1 MPSELD
7 KYRNPIYHFRGASSF
22 PGPYRMREEAL
33 KQYNVSAALF
43 GSTTIVVSASIQF
56 NVKDYQY
63 ALSRDENGNITE
75 VGMYLIPVSDDSSVP
90 DSDGKM
96 VPAGQVIDNFIRN
109 KCKLKDTDP
118 IYALI
123 SYMHPEENSGT
134 LEQLCGTGMVKTQL
148 GFTHM
153 GAYLGNAITS
163 NSPAAYHN
171 HRFGCAWG
179 GVLNTQYGYPC
190 NVHTVSIKGIDQ
202 AIFNQN
208 CQLVDL
214 LLGNG
219 IQFPGNYESSLFR
232 PVFINAALMFYR
244 DWLYQETYLLQDTSW
259 YFYCAANKLTVLNIA
274 CNLPH
279 NPTSFKEIYG
289 EKEGGALWNQFL
301 LRYTN
306 ATGFPF
312 DYYPNQQTDFTPL
325 WKLQGLTPQQITPFT
340 KDQYDAYDACRR
352 TGSTYTG
359 PMPVLPPTA
368 VICSPQQ
375 TADVINEF
383 IQIYADPYDAG
394 SLTAIGVLAAFMKP
408 ITQRL
413 GITPLAYLS
422 YTVGLLQKL
431 VYADARQ
438 NAVDPA
444 KPSWDK
450 SPWFQLTYAELVKLF
465 SAGESNPPNP
475 NVVSSLD
482 ISLMQELAKDQLSVE
497 AFVSKNIDI
506 FPSKPALLAS
516 FCMLT
521 VVMNWNQIQE
531 SPKLTKEEAYISFMQ
546 SSEGDFLKA
555 EHLVVTSASG
565 IQDNILPAA
574 FNLISNGLYQAN
586 EWVSIETIC
595 TAVDSKEL
603 ELKEPS

>member
-7 KYRNPIYHFRGASSF
+7 KYRNPIYHFRGSSSF
-22 PGPYRMREEAL
+22 PGPYTMKAEAL
-33 KQYNVSAALF
+33 KQYNVTAELF
-43 GSTTIVVSASIQF
+43 GSTTIYVSKDLQF

-63 ALSRDENGNITE
+63 ALNRDENGNITE
-75 VGMYLIPVSDDSSVP
+75 VGMYLLPVSDDASVP
-90 DSDGKM
+90 DSSGKL
-96 VPAGQVIDNFIRN
+96 VPAGQVVDDFIRN
-109 KCKLKDTDP
+109 KSGLKPSDP

-134 LEQLCGTGMVKTQL
+134 LEQLCGDGMVKTQL

-179 GVLNTQYGYPC
+179 GVLNTNYGYPC
-190 NVHTVSIKGIDQ
+190 NIHIVSVQGIDQ
-202 AIFNQN
+202 AVFNQN

-219 IQFPGNYESSLFR
+219 IQFPGNYESSMFR

-244 DWLYQETYLLQDTSW
+244 DWLYQETYLLQDASW
-259 YFYCAANKLTVLNIA
+259 FFYCAANKLTVLNIA

-279 NPTSFKEIYG
+279 NPGAFKEVYG
-289 EKEGGALWNQFL
+289 EKEGEALWNQFL

-325 WKLQGLTPQQITPFT
+325 WKLQGLTPQQIVPFT
-340 KDQYDAYDACRR
+340 KEQYDAYDEYKR
-352 TGSTYTG
+352 TGSVYTG
-359 PMPVLPPTA
+359 PMPVQAPTA

-408 ITQRL
+408 ISQRL
-413 GITPLAYLS
+413 GITPLDYLS
-422 YTVGLLQKL
+422 YTVGLFQKL

-438 NAVDPA
+438 FAAEPT
-444 KPSWDK
+444 KPGWEK
-450 SPWFQLTYAELVKLF
+450 SQWFQSTYATLVNLF
-465 SAGESNPPNP
+465 NAGSPEKPAPAVVTTVDSN
-475 NVVSSLD
+475 L
-482 ISLMQELAKDQLSVE
+482 IQELLKAQMSVE
-497 AFVSKNIDI
+497 SFVAKNMDS
-506 FPSKPALLAS
+506 FSSKPALLAC

-521 VVMNWNQIQE
+521 VVLNWNEIQD
-531 SPKLTKEEAYISFMQ
+531 SPKLSREDAYIQFMQ
-546 SSEGDFLKA
+546 ASEEDFLKA
-555 EHLVVTSASG
+555 EHLIVTSATG

-574 FNLISNGLYQAN
+574 FNLISNGLYKAN
-586 EWVSIETIC
+586 EMVTIETIC
-595 TAVDSKEL
+595 TAVDVKEL
-603 ELKEPS
+603 QLKEPS

>member
-7 KYRNPIYHFRGASSF
+7 KYRNPIYHFRGPSSF
-22 PGPYRMREEAL
+22 PGPYAMKEESL
-33 KQYNVSAALF
+33 QQYNVTAELF
-43 GSTTIVVSASIQF
+43 GSTTIIVTDNIQF

-63 ALSRDENGNITE
+63 AISRDENDNVTE
-75 VGMYLIPVSDDSSVP
+75 VGMYLIPVSDDTSVP
-90 DSDGKM
+90 DSTGKM
-96 VPAGQVIDNFIRN
+96 VPAGQVIDDFIRN
-109 KCKLKDTDP
+109 KAKLKPTDP

-134 LEQLCGTGMVKTQL
+134 LEQLCGDGMVKTQL

-171 HRFGCAWG
+171 HRFGCSWG
-179 GVLNTQYGYPC
+179 GVLHTNYGYPC
-190 NVHTVSIKGIDQ
+190 NIHTVSIKGIDQ

-219 IQFPGNYESSLFR
+219 IEFPGNYQSSMFR
-232 PVFINAALMFYR
+232 PVFINAALMFYK
-244 DWLYQETYLLQDTSW
+244 DWLYQETYLLQDSSW

-279 NPTSFKEIYG
+279 NPASFKEVYG
-289 EKEGGALWNQFL
+289 EKEGEALWNQFL

-312 DYYPNQQTDFTPL
+312 DYYPNQQTNFTPL
-325 WKLQGLTPQQITPFT
+325 WKQQGLTPQQILPFT
-340 KDQYDAYDACRR
+340 KDQYDAYDDYCK
-352 TGSTYTG
+352 TGAPYSG
-359 PMPVLPPTA
+359 PIPVLPPTA

-394 SLTAIGVLAAFMKP
+394 SLTTIGVLAAFMNP

-413 GITPLAYLS
+413 GITPMSYLS
-422 YTVGLLQKL
+422 YTVGLFQKL
-431 VYADARQ
+431 VYSDAMQFAAD
-438 NAVDPA
+438 PT
-444 KPSWDK
+444 KLGWDK
-450 SPWFQLTYAELVKLF
+450 SPWFQATYATLVKMF
-465 SAGESNPPNP
+465 SAGQSKQPSPN
-475 NVVSSLD
+475 NVATID
-482 ISLMQELAKDQLSVE
+482 IALIQDIVKEQMSVD
-497 AFVSKNIDI
+497 AFVAKNIDS
-506 FPSKPALLAS
+506 FPSQPALLAS

-521 VVMNWNQIQE
+521 VVINWNEIQQ
-531 SPKLTKEEAYISFMQ
+531 SPMLSKEEAYIQFMQ
-546 SSEGDFLKA
+546 ASEADFLKA
-555 EHLVVTSASG
+555 EHLVVTSKTG

-574 FNLISNGLYQAN
+574 FNLISNGLYKSN
-586 EWVSIETIC
+586 ELVKIETIC
-595 TAVDSKEL
+595 TAVDVKEL
-603 ELKEPS
+603 QLKEPS

>member
-7 KYRNPIYHFRGASSF
+7 KFRNPIYHFRGASSF
-22 PGPYRMREEAL
+22 PGPYAMKAEAL
-33 KQYNVSAALF
+33 QQYNVTAELF
-43 GSTTIVVSASIQF
+43 GSTTIIVSDTIQF

-63 ALSRDENGNITE
+63 ALSRDEHGIITE
-75 VGMYLIPVSDDSSVP
+75 VGMYFIPVSDDASVP
-90 DSDGKM
+90 DSSGKW

-109 KCKLKDTDP
+109 KTQLKETDP

-123 SYMHPEENSGT
+123 SYMHPEENRGT
-134 LEQLCGTGMVKTQL
+134 LEQLCGDGMVKTQL

-179 GVLNTQYGYPC
+179 GVLNTHYGYPC
-190 NVHTVSIKGIDQ
+190 NIHTVSIKGIDQ
-202 AIFNQN
+202 AVFNQN

-214 LLGNG
+214 ILGNG
-219 IQFPGNYESSLFR
+219 IQFPGNYESSMFR

-244 DWLYQETYLLQDTSW
+244 DWLYQETYLFQDTTW

-279 NPTSFKEIYG
+279 NPTAFKEIYG
-289 EKEGGALWNQFL
+289 EKEGEALWNQFL

-325 WKLQGLTPQQITPFT
+325 WKLQGLTPQQIIPFT
-340 KDQYDAYDACRR
+340 KEQYDAYDAYRR
-352 TGSTYTG
+352 KGAPYTG

-394 SLTAIGVLAAFMKP
+394 ALTTIGVLAAFVKP

-422 YTVGLLQKL
+422 YTVGLFQKL
-431 VYADARQ
+431 VYSDARQ
-438 NAVDPA
+438 FAVDPN

-450 SPWFQLTYAELVKLF
+450 STWFQATYTTLVKMF
-465 SAGESNPPNP
+465 STGESNQPSPD
-475 NVVSSLD
+475 VVTNLD
-482 ISLMQELAKDQLSVE
+482 IAFFQDLVKENPSVE
-497 AFVSKNIDI
+497 DFVSKNMDK
-506 FPSKPALLAS
+506 FSSQPALLAS

-521 VVMNWNQIQE
+521 VVVNWNEIQQ
-531 SPKLTKEEAYISFMQ
+531 SPILTREEAYINFMQ

-555 EHLVVTSASG
+555 EHLVVTSATG
-565 IQDNILPAA
+565 IQDNIMPAA
-574 FNLISNGLYQAN
+574 FNLISNGLYKAN
-586 EWVSIETIC
+586 EWVTIETIC
-595 TAVDSKEL
+595 TAVDIKEL
-603 ELKEPS
+603 QLKESL